1 MSNRF
6 ASTLIAVVWGALLG
20 NAATYAVSY
29 ELRGV
34 GKLPSSSSLPAGI
47 AGEGIT
53 VSVMLDSDDF
63 NYLPSANDIFHYFV
77 PNTTIPV
84 SITGSLSGVYPNV
97 SPIGRFVALELTDTG
112 NSDDQLGLDVEMGN
126 ASTALLT
133 VYANDGDGF
142 NGELTPFTSTQ
153 LFTLFA
159 EAMQNQAAWSRSN
172 SAVFI
177 GSEDDYLYLGVLDWT
192 LIDPNEPPTQQLS
205 IAPSFDVQLKPG
217 NAYPLGNA
225 TATTLDID
233 GGSGTSFPILDVLMD
248 FPLNQIPAGASITSA
263 KLKLDATTSTSGMT
277 IQALGYA
284 GDGLASLSD
293 ESALTSIVGSKVG
306 PFTSTGDITI
316 DLDTNYIESLLDES
330 SHLGLRLRSTTAG
343 PYVRIATS
351 EHLTAVPPRLVLE
364 FSTSLEGDFN
374 LNGVVDG
381 ADFLAWQRGNS
392 PVPLGAAD
400 LAAWKANFGA
410 SAANIAAGAVPE
422 PGACGML
429 LTALLAF
436 HCRRRS

>member
-1 MSNRF
+1 MSGRF
-6 ASTLIAVVWGALLG
+6 ASSLLAVVWCSLLG
-20 NAATYAVSY
+20 NASVYAVSY

-34 GKLPSSSSLPAGI
+34 GTLPSSSSLPAGV

-63 NYLPSANDIFHYFV
+63 TYLPTANEIFHYFV

-84 SITGSLSGVYPNV
+84 SITGSLSGAYPNV
-97 SPIGRFVALELTDTG
+97 SPIGRFIALELTDSG
-112 NSDDQLGLDVEMGN
+112 SSKDQIALGVEMGN
-126 ASTALLT
+126 SSTSLFT

-142 NGELTPFTSTQ
+142 DGDLTPFTSTQ
-153 LFTLFA
+153 LFALFA

-177 GSEDDYLYLGVLDWT
+177 GSADNLLYLGDLDWN
-192 LIDPNEPPTQQLS
+192 LIDPNEPPTQQVS

-225 TATTLDID
+225 TAATLDID

-248 FPLNQIPAGASITSA
+248 FPLSQIPAGANITSA

-284 GDGLASLSD
+284 GDGLASLGD
-293 ESALTSIVGSKVG
+293 ESAVTSVIGNKVG
-306 PFTSTGDITI
+306 PFTSAGDITI
-316 DLDTNYIESLLDES
+316 DLDTNYIESLLGGS

-351 EHLTAVPPRLVLE
+351 EHLTATAPRLVLE
-364 FSTSLEGDFN
+364 FSTSLEGDFD

-381 ADFLAWQRGNS
+381 ADFLAWQRGAS
-392 PVPLGAAD
+392 PAPLSAAD

-410 SAANIAAGAVPE
+410 SAANSTAAAVPE
-422 PGACGML
+422 PGAFGML
-429 LTALLAF
+429 ITALLAS
-436 HCRRRS
+436 CCGRRS